1 MASVPDA
8 LTNYRAGVRLAEN
21 ASAAAAAAAE
31 RPTYALQQPVSM
43 NDLLVPGVSP
53 SAEATISAPNPKN
66 CGGGLPL
73 RQDGSK
79 NSSLYGISEEL
90 H

>member
-1 MASVPDA
+1 MRRGLP
-8 LTNYRAGVRLAEN
+8 AGRPQQ
-21 ASAAAAAAAE
+21 SG
-31 RPTYALQQPVSM
+31 PTYALQQPVSM
-43 NDLLVPGVSP
+43 NDLLVPGVSV